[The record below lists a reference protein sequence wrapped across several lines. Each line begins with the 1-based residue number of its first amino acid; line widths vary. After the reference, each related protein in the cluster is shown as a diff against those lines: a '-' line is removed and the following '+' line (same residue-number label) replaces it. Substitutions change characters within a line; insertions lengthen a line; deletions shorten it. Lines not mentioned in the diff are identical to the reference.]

1 MNHKTLPH
9 HFYVQIPN
17 ALLGPK
23 MPEGTTRGLLHGI
36 YGREGQAL
44 LTHVL
49 LDTGANWSGIPL
61 HLLRTEDAVGPQL
74 DQVILAPW
82 GCMGRDIKVSQ
93 LEYLEGLPVELRL
106 HPQRGRHT
114 GIIVDWDD
122 AFAKHPQEHKP
133 LSLLIV
139 DGGHFALLPNNYFII
154 SDKHFTTGKRELTKN
169 YYRGSKV
176 YYEP

>member
-1 MNHKTLPH
+1 MIHKTLPQ
-9 HFYVQIPN
+9 HFYVTVPN

-23 MPEGTTRGLLHGI
+23 MPEGHTRGLLHGI

-61 HLLRTEDAVGPQL
+61 HLLKIEDGDMGSIDAS
-74 DQVILAPW
+74 ILQPW
-82 GCMGRDIKVSQ
+82 GCMGRDLKVSQ
-93 LEYLEGLPVELRL
+93 LEYLEGLPVELRFGP
-106 HPQRGRHT
+106 HKGRHT

-133 LSLLIV
+133 LSLIILT
-139 DGGHFALLPNNYFII
+139 GGHFALLPNNYFIL
-154 SDKHFTTGKRELTKN
+154 SDKHFTTGLREMTKN
-169 YYRGSKV
+169 YYRGSKT
-176 YYEP
+176 YWEP